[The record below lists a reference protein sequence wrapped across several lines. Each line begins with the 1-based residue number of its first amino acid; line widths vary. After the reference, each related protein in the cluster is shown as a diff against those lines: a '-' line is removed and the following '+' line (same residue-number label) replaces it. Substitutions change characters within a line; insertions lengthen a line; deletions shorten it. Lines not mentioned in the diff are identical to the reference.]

1 MLGAGAETLRLLL
14 SLRQLSS
21 LGAVLWHNEGVVF
34 EFRNQRSETALKGR
48 CLRPDFCFLVLVEPT
63 RAELG
68 PNMALACHEISS
80 N

>member
-34 EFRNQRSETALKGR
+34 EFRNQRSVTALKGR
-48 CLRPDFCFLVLVEPT
+48 CLRPDFCSDFCFLVLVEPT

-68 PNMALACHEISS
+68 PNHGAGVP
-80 N
+80 